1 MLQDEFKKLIKNT
14 TGIKPRRR
22 ILGAL
27 LQLTC
32 STCSIVGETNCQA
45 ISGQLM
51 GIGSSHHNITSDGS
65 VHDLGSD
72 ILVGL
77 D

>member
-1 MLQDEFKKLIKNT
+1 MQTVKLNT
-14 TGIKPRRR
+14 TGIKPGTGM
-22 ILGAL
+22 LGTL
-27 LQLTC
+27 LQLTY

-45 ISGQLM
+45 IPGQLM